1 MSRNSGNWLSVC
13 CQTGAQVKVLI
24 AVKVI
29 WLRRFL
35 WARIHHASHCVCWP
49 FARCHTPPPP
59 MFLRPSFFTSITAHL
74 QGVATISFHFCGSV
88 GMSGPCWLS
97 IQTSYAAL
105 VTACALPKSKG
116 FFLFPT
122 CRLWLYM
129 LINTWR
135 FLMNKNPLICE
146 QYNTLRLPK
155 WPYCYHLVLSRSFR
169 FNCWGW
175 KADRVKQRLH
185 RWSNHE
191 NIYFRCVSLVE
202 FKCDVSNAQPFQKSN
217 LSSCDFTIVSM
228 SGKIVGLES
237 SYKNITKWMATV
249 IITLRLSWL
258 PLRLFL
264 TLYALTY
271 CINLSPNMYR

>member
-59 MFLRPSFFTSITAHL
+59 PMFLRPSFFTSITAHL
-74 QGVATISFHFCGSV
+74 QGVATISFHFCGGV

-97 IQTSYAAL
+97 IQTPYAAL

-155 WPYCYHLVLSRSFR
+155 WPYCYHLVLSRSFW

-185 RWSNHE
+185 RWSNRE

-202 FKCDVSNAQPFQKSN
+202 F
-217 LSSCDFTIVSM
+217 
-228 SGKIVGLES
+228 
-237 SYKNITKWMATV
+237 
-249 IITLRLSWL
+249 
-258 PLRLFL
+258 
-264 TLYALTY
+264 
-271 CINLSPNMYR
+271 